1 MSWECS
7 DKPLQLP
14 CAGGWGWGRV
24 RSWNVFCVWVVEA
37 REGYEWGRDR
47 AGDDSFLVG
56 FLIDSGSN
64 LDVPGEG

>member
-1 MSWECS
+1 
-7 DKPLQLP
+7 
-14 CAGGWGWGRV
+14 
-24 RSWNVFCVWVVEA
+24 VFCVRVVEA